1 MERKF
6 LFPRLMLYTG
16 ENVAFCK
23 STLRTSLEHLIQN
36 CSLMVGNSLVRQQ
49 IGIQMGFVQALFGTN
64 LFLYTYENKYMSK
77 LISNDKVKARHF
89 HATKRF
95 IDDLGTL
102 NDKVYSM
109 MCRKTSIPM
118 NTLVPM
124 PLS

>member
-1 MERKF
+1 MEHKF
-6 LFPRLMLYTG
+6 LFPRIMLYTG

-49 IGIQMGFVQALFGTN
+49 IGIQALFGTN